1 MNMSLM
7 AIMRDDP
14 DMAKRLEEGTKEVR
28 QTKKHLM
35 ANAAEFTELYSKE
48 IEEGTK
54 KRQLL
59 LEYGKQHGKG
69 EAAVLMEYGKFIPSK
84 ETPIMNFLY
93 FLMRDGNHPDW
104 LGIHQKLNETYGHS
118 EKESVKQVAQ
128 AMSED
133 ELDKIFGL
141 LVHEDEKYVN
151 VQEPDEVDRF
161 IYGNMS
167 HDMFVKIKKLKALS
181 KSPNENEAFLAYR
194 LALKLCN
201 KYGLEFDKIPCQVE

>member
-1 MNMSLM
+1 MSLM

-14 DMAKRLEEGTKEVR
+14 NMAKRLEEGTKEVR

-35 ANAAEFTELYSKE
+35 ANAAEFTEIYAKE

-59 LEYGKQHGKG
+59 LEYGKQNGKG
-69 EAAVLMEYGKFIPSK
+69 EATVLMEYGKFIPSK

-104 LGIHQKLNETYGHS
+104 LGIHQKLNETYGHQ

-128 AMSED
+128 AMTED
-133 ELDKIFGL
+133 ELDQIFGL

-194 LALKLCN
+194 LAIKLCK
-201 KYGLEFDKIPCQVE
+201 KYGLEFDRIPCQVE